1 MEKLGDRV
9 VKKVGVVA
17 CYSNYNYG
25 SMLQAYATLVALEK
39 QGYECEFINYQKKP
53 TFLEKVRFVPRFLN
67 KYLMKEKWRLLDKRI
82 RISRYSEI
90 KKGDQ
95 MRKAAFRRFGER
107 YYNGKISDPYVGYKA
122 LKTSPDAYDA
132 ILVGS
137 DQLWFPAGLPTNFY
151 NLMFVPEN
159 KRKIA
164 YSTSFGVTEI
174 PFYQISRTKQFL
186 NRIDFLSVR
195 EKSGQELIK
204 KLTGRDAKVVL
215 DPTLLLSK
223 EEWADA
229 ISDTNVIEGEYI
241 FCYLLGSNEQ
251 HRSAV
256 KELAQKTG
264 LRIFDMPHIDE
275 FVPGDLEFADE
286 HLFDVDPAQF
296 VNLIRHAKY
305 VCTDSFHCCVFS
317 IIHHKQF
324 IAFDRYSDALM
335 ASRNSRIANLCEICG
350 LESRRYKG
358 KVFEQILEDVD
369 FDRAE
374 KNLAEKRKE
383 SFEYLREGLR

>member
-67 KYLMKEKWRLLDKRI
+67 MYLMKEKWRLLDKRI
-82 RISRYSEI
+82 RISRYPEI

-164 YSTSFGVTEI
+164 Y
-174 PFYQISRTKQFL
+174 
-186 NRIDFLSVR
+186 
-195 EKSGQELIK
+195 
-204 KLTGRDAKVVL
+204 
-215 DPTLLLSK
+215 
-223 EEWADA
+223 
-229 ISDTNVIEGEYI
+229 
-241 FCYLLGSNEQ
+241 
-251 HRSAV
+251 
-256 KELAQKTG
+256 
-264 LRIFDMPHIDE
+264 
-275 FVPGDLEFADE
+275 
-286 HLFDVDPAQF
+286 
-296 VNLIRHAKY
+296 
-305 VCTDSFHCCVFS
+305 
-317 IIHHKQF
+317 
-324 IAFDRYSDALM
+324 
-335 ASRNSRIANLCEICG
+335 
-350 LESRRYKG
+350 
-358 KVFEQILEDVD
+358 
-369 FDRAE
+369 
-374 KNLAEKRKE
+374 
-383 SFEYLREGLR
+383 